1 MFEQKTKIQKR
12 EMAPGS
18 QKSKEFSKESSRKEM
33 VSALRAHL
41 KKAITVA
48 VFPIVFAAETVG
60 FSKKDVE
67 QKLNEQPTATQY
79 LKHADTLSKEGDV
92 KQNERAALFRA
103 VERGVTLKRIF
114 GESTLDELI
123 GNTVPFKES
132 VEHQKYPSMEGAAE
146 DIDINVGSVHE
157 ALGRLPHHW
166 IDKIEEIV
174 FKDETRTMH
183 PDYGI
188 EGWTSARV
196 EYDGITNRTTIFFYK
211 LPPRWRTE
219 EGVKEHVVHEV
230 AHSNDW
236 GDRERPV
243 PERIETLYR
252 VLARL
257 SSAGRFRSGYV
268 ESIRNDDKGLEL
280 AVKVREYWAAIAAQ
294 YFVDKD
300 VLPEQ
305 DRMLV
310 EWRLAPP
317 PQKYSKPHK
326 EY

>member
-12 EMAPGS
+12 ETAPGS
-18 QKSKEFSKESSRKEM
+18 QKGKEFSKESFRKEM
-33 VSALRAHL
+33 ADSLRVHL
-41 KKAITVA
+41 KKAIAVA
-48 VFPIVFAAETVG
+48 ALPIVFAAEPIG
-60 FSKKDVE
+60 FSKKEVAQILD
-67 QKLNEQPTATQY
+67 KQPTATSY
-79 LKHADTLSKEGDV
+79 LKKAHMVSAESDINPD
-92 KQNERAALFRA
+92 ERAVLSRT
-103 VERGVTLKRIF
+103 VGRGTTLKRVF

-123 GNTVPFKES
+123 GNTAPFKES
-132 VEHQKYPSMEGAAE
+132 VEHQKYPRMEGAAE
-146 DIDINVGSVHE
+146 DIDINTESIHE
-157 ALGRLPHHW
+157 ILGRLPHHW
-166 IDKIEEIV
+166 IKKIEEIV
-174 FKDETRTMH
+174 FKDEMRTMH

-219 EGVKEHVVHEV
+219 ERVKEHVVHEV

-268 ESIRNDDKGLEL
+268 ESIRNDDKGSEL
-280 AVKVREYWAAIAAQ
+280 AVKVREYWAEIAAQ

-300 VLPEQ
+300 ILPEQ

-310 EWRLAPP
+310 EWRMAPP
-317 PQKYSKPHK
+317 PKKYSKPHK